1 MRRTWR
7 RLRLSD
13 LFAAEHVGALA
24 VIVVVTAALVTGARR
39 PGVHQLGARVLALVL
54 VVDEVSW
61 WIYLAIGGGLPGQ
74 REQPLPLQLC
84 DVAILVAAAA
94 LWTRR
99 PLFVEVAY
107 FWGLA
112 GTVQALITPDLPQHF
127 PSYPYFQ
134 YYVAHGGVVA
144 AALLLVVG
152 LRIHPRPWS
161 VVRVGALT
169 LGYAALVGLVDA
181 VTGADYLYLR
191 AKPPTPT
198 LLDVLGP
205 WPWYLLSA
213 TVIGIILLAALDAP
227 FRISRRSA
235 RTAPPTPR
243 R

>member
-1 MRRTWR
+1 M
-7 RLRLSD
+7 SG
-13 LFAAEHVGALA
+13 LFAAEHLGALA
-24 VIVVVTAALVTGARR
+24 VIAVVAAALVAAARR
-39 PGVHQLGARVLALVL
+39 PALQEWERRLLALVL
-54 VVDEVSW
+54 VADEVSW
-61 WIYLAIGGGLPGQ
+61 WVYLGMGGGLPGQ

-94 LWTRR
+94 LWTRL

-144 AALLLVVG
+144 AALVLVVG

-235 RTAPPTPR
+235 RTPR
-243 R
+243 LTRPR